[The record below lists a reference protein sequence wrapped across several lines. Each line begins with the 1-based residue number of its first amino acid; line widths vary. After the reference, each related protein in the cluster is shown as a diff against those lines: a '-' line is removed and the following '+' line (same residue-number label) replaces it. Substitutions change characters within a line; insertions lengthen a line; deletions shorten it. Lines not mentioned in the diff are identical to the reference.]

1 MSVLKLKNGKGNVYL
16 FIEKKNKSHMDTLGY
31 LYENG
36 SLGRGWV
43 FIKLIIGHSNNGK
56 CKSRESRLQGSLQM
70 NSLRFHIDLRQSNGF
85 LWVQR
90 PRPTSSF
97 LLPAASSHLLPSTA
111 PADSLGSCCSLI
123 NFTKKGSQKKKDLRI
138 LLLFWTFQ
146 ALIRN
151 ALSKTT
157 SKFPHRATLHTKLN

>member
-1 MSVLKLKNGKGNVYL
+1 MSIYLLKKR
-16 FIEKKNKSHMDTLGY
+16 NKSHMDTLGY
-31 LYENG
+31 LCENG

-97 LLPAASSHLLPSTA
+97 VLPAASSHLLPSTA

-123 NFTKKGSQKKKDLRI
+123 NFTKKEARKRKIWEFCFFFEPSKH
-138 LLLFWTFQ
+138 LLGMPWAKPL
-146 ALIRN
+146 ASSHIVL
-151 ALSKTT
+151 
-157 SKFPHRATLHTKLN
+157 PYTLN